1 MGNVHPTIFKVLHKK
16 FKAEDELL
24 LSKCKQLQDVKV
36 EQLGVPLQFAIPLP
50 LAVSKIIDILLQFS
64 YPLPLAVSKIIDI
77 LLQFAIPLPL
87 AVNRRAYVRGALV
100 LDPH

>member
-50 LAVSKIIDILLQFS
+50 LAVSKIIDILLQFAI
-64 YPLPLAVSKIIDI
+64 PLPLAVNRIIDILLQFSCPFPLAVSKIIDI
-77 LLQFAIPLPL
+77 LLQFACILS
-87 AVNRRAYVRGALV
+87 
-100 LDPH
+100 

>member
-87 AVNRRAYVRGALV
+87 AVNRRAYVWGALV

>member
-50 LAVSKIIDILLQFS
+50 LAVSKIIDILLQF
-64 YPLPLAVSKIIDI
+64 
-77 LLQFAIPLPL
+77 AIPLPL
-87 AVNRRAYVRGALV
+87 AVNRIIDILLQFACILS
-100 LDPH
+100 

>member
-1 MGNVHPTIFKVLHKK
+1 
-16 FKAEDELL
+16 
-24 LSKCKQLQDVKV
+24 VKV

>member
-87 AVNRRAYVRGALV
+87 AVNRRAYV
-100 LDPH
+100 